1 MIFRAFETRDMRFM
15 IDLVRIYLRPV
26 LEYASHVWCPH
37 LKVDIT
43 LIERVQL
50 MSTKRVPCLHHLTY
64 DESLLAFKLKSLED
78 RRLYLDFVHLYKI
91 VHGFVNINMY
101 DIGISLVTERQPLRN
116 YGFGLNVCKPLSS
129 QRMFCF
135 VNRACKVWN

>member
-64 DESLLAFKLKSLED
+64 DESLLGFKLKSLEH
-78 RRLYLDFVHLYKI
+78 RRLYLDFVLLYKI

-101 DIGISLVTERQPLRN
+101 DIVISLVTERQSLRN

>member
-1 MIFRAFETRDMRFM
+1 MILRAFETRDMRFM

-64 DESLLAFKLKSLED
+64 DESLLGFKLKSLEH
-78 RRLYLDFVHLYKI
+78 RRLYLDFVLLYKI

-101 DIGISLVTERQPLRN
+101 DIGISLVTERQSLRN
-116 YGFGLNVCKPLSS
+116 YGLG
-129 QRMFCF
+129 
-135 VNRACKVWN
+135 

>member
-43 LIERVQL
+43 LIQRVQL

-64 DESLLAFKLKSLED
+64 DESLLGFKLKSLED
-78 RRLYLDFVHLYKI
+78 RRLYLDFVLLYKI

-101 DIGISLVTERQPLRN
+101 DIGISLVIERQSLRN

-135 VNRACKVWN
+135 VNRVCKVWN